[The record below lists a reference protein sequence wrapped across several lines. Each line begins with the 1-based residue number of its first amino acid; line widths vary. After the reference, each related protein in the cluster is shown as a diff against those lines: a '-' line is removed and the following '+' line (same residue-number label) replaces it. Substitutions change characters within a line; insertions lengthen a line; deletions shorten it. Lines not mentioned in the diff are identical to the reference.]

1 MNEKNEN
8 EADVQ
13 TVKEAVQEAAEQSDS
28 IRDEVRNITLQA
40 LSQGQLDIEKI
51 KQVTR
56 EVMEGAT
63 LGAEARGARVK
74 ESLSEAV
81 AGLDEALTT
90 SVEASKLALEEVAG
104 GVEQFGKQ
112 DLKRALDELLLLED
126 MFLDTI
132 KSVAAASDDLVR
144 QILDDL
150 VQHARNSGTGVG
162 RRSAD
167 VVERVNRSVGVTLRE
182 GVAVGSHAAL
192 NVGSRLSLAA
202 AGFLEGLAGSLAE
215 KAAACSHEKKG

>member
-1 MNEKNEN
+1 MNEKNKN

-13 TVKEAVQEAAEQSDS
+13 TVKKAAHEAAEQSDS
-28 IRDEVRNITLQA
+28 IRDEVRNITLKA
-40 LSQGQLDIEKI
+40 LSQGQLDVEKI

-63 LGAEARGARVK
+63 LGAEARGVQIK
-74 ESLSEAV
+74 EGLSEAV
-81 AGLDEALTT
+81 AGLDEALAT

-104 GVEQFGKQ
+104 EVEQFGKQ

-126 MFLDTI
+126 MFLETI
-132 KSVAAASDDLVR
+132 KSVATASDDLVR
-144 QILDDL
+144 QTLNDL

-167 VVERVNRSVGVTLRE
+167 VVERVNRSIGVTLRE
-182 GVAVGSHAAL
+182 GVAVGSNAAL

-202 AGFLEGLAGSLAE
+202 AGFLEGLAETLAR
-215 KAAACSHEKKG
+215 KTAACSHEKKA